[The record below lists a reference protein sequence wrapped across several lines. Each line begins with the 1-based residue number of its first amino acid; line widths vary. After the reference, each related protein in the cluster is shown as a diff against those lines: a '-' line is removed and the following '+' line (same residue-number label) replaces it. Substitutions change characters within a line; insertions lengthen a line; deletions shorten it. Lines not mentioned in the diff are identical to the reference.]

1 MIPQAIITLVL
12 DPMVGISAAA
22 TVGSLLI
29 RITLRKQALLRLT
42 AQAVFLVILTVL
54 LLGED
59 IAPYAR
65 ASGGISALR
74 QAFVALVKIVWWMN
88 AAWVFAGIVR
98 LFLIV
103 EQQPN
108 SGRLIQDLVIGMI
121 YLGTGLS
128 VIAFVF
134 GVPVGTLVAT
144 SGVVAVI
151 MGLALQSTLSDVFS
165 GIALNI
171 GRPYSVGDWI
181 VLNDGIEGR
190 VLETNWRAT
199 HLLNGSDDLVVLPN
213 SSLAKATITNM
224 SSPNRSHGTVLRVW
238 LQPTRTPGQILD
250 AMRNVLLSCN
260 TVLKSPPP
268 TVQTKALTGVAIEV
282 ELSFRVPD
290 ISTLVA
296 ARNEVFDLIHR
307 HVLASGLRLAQ
318 APDVPVLALPAPAN
332 VAGQSEPGGH
342 RTTAQRLLE
351 NIPLFAS
358 LTVGELEAL
367 AGAMTRRTYRK
378 DEIVARHGS
387 VLPSLT
393 ILRSGVLIV
402 TQRDADQEI
411 EIARL
416 APGDFLGEG
425 ALLAG
430 APEMGTTRALTFVV
444 VYEIDHAGLAPLL
457 QVRPQIAEDLA
468 LIFAH
473 RWKRNDHLA
482 SQDEKHAVPS
492 SVQATLAR
500 IRDMFGVNR
509 RDGI

>member
-1 MIPQAIITLVL
+1 MIPQAILKLVL
-12 DPMVGISAAA
+12 DPISGISAAA
-22 TVGSLLI
+22 IVGSLLI
-29 RITLRKQALLRLT
+29 RITLRKQALLRLM
-42 AQAVFLVILTVL
+42 AQAAFLVILTIL
-54 LLGED
+54 LFDED
-59 IAPYAR
+59 VAPYSR
-65 ASGGISALR
+65 AVGGISVPR
-74 QAFVALVKIVWWMN
+74 QAFIALVKIVWWLN
-88 AAWVFAGIVR
+88 AAWVCAGLVR
-98 LFLIV
+98 LFLII

-224 SSPNRSHGTVLRVW
+224 SSPARSHGTVLRVF
-238 LQPTRTPGQILD
+238 LQPTRTPGQILET
-250 AMRNVLLSCN
+250 MQNVLLSCN
-260 TVLKSPPP
+260 TVLKTPPP

-290 ISTLVA
+290 ISNLVA

-318 APDVPVLALPAPAN
+318 APDVPVLGLPDHLSA
-332 VAGQSEPGGH
+332 AGPSKPEDH
-342 RTTAQRLLE
+342 RTTGQRLLE

-358 LTVGELEAL
+358 LTADELAAL
-367 AGAMTRRTYRK
+367 AATMARRTYRK
-378 DEIVARHGS
+378 DEIIAEHGS
-387 VLPSLT
+387 ILKSLI

-402 TQRDADQEI
+402 TQHDGGDDI
-411 EIARL
+411 ETGRL

-425 ALLAG
+425 GLLTG
-430 APEMGTTRALTFVV
+430 AAEIGTTRALTFAV
-444 VYEIDHAGLAPLL
+444 VYEMDHVGLASLL

-468 LIFAH
+468 LIFA
-473 RWKRNDHLA
+473 RRRKRNDHLA
-482 SQDEKHAVPS
+482 IQDEPHTELRSA
-492 SVQATLAR
+492 QAILAR
-500 IRDMFGVNR
+500 ICDMFGIKRSEGV
-509 RDGI
+509 